1 MQNNRPTKEITVSGH
16 RVVIKT
22 YATGREYNEIQSVY
36 LRSAKISM
44 VGKDAQVGSFTGEV
58 QIEAVKKS
66 IEMLVVSV
74 DDITQNVVDVILDF
88 PLEDYETVVTE
99 INEIT
104 SKKKTG

>member
-1 MQNNRPTKEITVSGH
+1 MQNSRPTKELEIGGH
-16 RVVIKT
+16 KIVFKT
-22 YATGREYNEIQSVY
+22 YATGRENNEIQSVY

-74 DDITQNVVDVILDF
+74 DGKTENVVDTILDL
-88 PLEDYETVVTE
+88 PVEDYEAVVAE
-99 INEIT
+99 IEQLT